1 MGKDTACNYLLNK
14 KYKILFYMLIPQH
27 VQNVNSSYTNGI
39 N

>member
-1 MGKDTACNYLLNK
+1 MKL
-14 KYKILFYMLIPQH
+14 KYFNIKFFYMLIPQH